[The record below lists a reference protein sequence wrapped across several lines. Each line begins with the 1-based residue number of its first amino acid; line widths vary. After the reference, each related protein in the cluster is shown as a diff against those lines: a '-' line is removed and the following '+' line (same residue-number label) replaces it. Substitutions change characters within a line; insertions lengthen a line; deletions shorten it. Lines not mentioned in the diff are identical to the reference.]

1 MPKEWRL
8 NGPATG
14 RGVWTSEELE
24 RDKSWLHE
32 MTPAEAD
39 EIDDAL
45 AHALATGK
53 DTADLTKEDFPLHD
67 AAARLGRIVDEVQ
80 NGRGLALLR
89 GVRLNDC
96 SRHEA
101 RVLFW
106 GIGRYIGET
115 LVQNPEGKLLH
126 AIEDIGNDYNGNNI
140 RGHSTNARLR
150 PHVDPSDIV
159 GLFCIHPAKSGGLST
174 VSSALTIY
182 NEILD
187 HHPEYLDA
195 LYRGFRIDYAGK
207 GPTDAPDLTSPW
219 RIPVYSYFGGKLTA
233 YYNAKQ
239 FERGAEKTGD
249 GLSEL
254 ERAAILNVE
263 ELALRPDIRFDM
275 GFRTGDIQLLNN
287 YVILHARTEYEDWQ
301 DENRKRLLLR
311 QWWNVPGG
319 RPLLPEVADR
329 LGSGPRGGVTP
340 YAADKLTA

>member
-1 MPKEWRL
+1 MTEAWRL
-8 NGPATG
+8 DGPATG
-14 RGVWTSEELE
+14 PGAWTADELAQ
-24 RDKSWLHE
+24 DQSWLHE
-32 MTPAEAD
+32 LALEEAD
-39 EIDDAL
+39 EIDHAL

-53 DTADLTKEDFPLHD
+53 EVADLTREDFPLQR
-67 AAARLGRIVDEVQ
+67 AAARLAQIVEEVE

-89 GVRLNDC
+89 GIRLADY

-106 GIGRYIGET
+106 GVGRYIGET

-126 AIEDIGNDYNGNNI
+126 TIEDIGNDYHGNNV

-159 GLFCIHPAKSGGLST
+159 GLFCIHPAKQGGLST

-182 NEILD
+182 NEILE
-187 HHPEYLDA
+187 HHPEYLDP

-219 RIPVYSYFGGKLTA
+219 RIPVFSYFGGRLTA

-239 FERGAEKTGD
+239 FERGAEKTTD

-254 ERAAILNVE
+254 ERAAILHVE

-275 GFRTGDIQLLNN
+275 GFRTGDIQFLNN
-287 YVILHARTEYEDWQ
+287 YMIFHARTEYEDW
-301 DENRKRLLLR
+301 DDAERKRLLLR
-311 QWWNVPGG
+311 QWWNVPEG

-340 YAADKLTA
+340 YAAEKLTA